1 MTVIEWNENIITP
14 KYYIVEVKGMREDE
28 VNIKGENGK
37 TITLQ
42 VPITRN
48 DPVSGLT
55 EEGVIKNIPRNGK
68 PELKGKSIKFW
79 FTNTEFTMKSGISI
93 PGHVLV
99 PEYDIVQ
106 VEDEMYGDYL
116 YCKPVEKKYGML
128 YIPTIQEIS
137 YDSLQAPKQEWSD
150 TYLDKGIIARKN
162 KYFAENEVVFW
173 GNPSKARQNWEG
185 GFLIKQQYIDAIG
198 EGVLNTHYVKG
209 K

>member
-1 MTVIEWNENIITP
+1 MTVIEWNKSIITP
-14 KYYIVEVKGMREDE
+14 KYYIVQVKGMQEDE
-28 VNIKGENGK
+28 VDIKGENGER
-37 TITLQ
+37 ITLK

-55 EEGVIKNIPRNGK
+55 EEGVVRNIPRDGNE
-68 PELKGKSIKFW
+68 ELKGKKIKFW

-116 YCKPVEKKYGML
+116 YCKPIEKKHGLIYA
-128 YIPTIQEIS
+128 PTIQEIS

-150 TYLDKGIIARKN
+150 CYIDKGIIGRKN
-162 KYFAENEVVFW
+162 KYFEEGEMVFW
-173 GNPSKARQNWEG
+173 GNPNAVRQNWEG
-185 GFLIKQQYIDAIG
+185 GFLIKHKYIQATG
-198 EGVLNTHYVKG
+198 AGVPSTHYIKG